1 MNRIISLDIAK
12 AVCIVIGSNEKVLL
26 NIALPFIGIWF
37 VIEAAKVICK
47 NWIDVCEG
55 QYW

>member
-12 AVCIVIGSNEKVLL
+12 AVCIVIGNNEKVLL

-37 VIEAAKVICK
+37 VIETAKVICK